1 MSKKNLLSE
10 STIRK
15 FMKFANIDGL
25 TDNFL
30 QEGAYIEEDEHD
42 AVGEMAHPMEEEEGA
57 GLDAMDDVTGDMDDM
72 DDVAGDMDDMDD
84 VAGDMDDM
92 DDMGAEGG
100 GELPP
105 EAVTALERA
114 VEDAV
119 DSLLAALAPYGVQ
132 GDVEVEDDVAAELPG
147 DEGPEDVAAAVGDE
161 EGLDVIDDEEVVN
174 ETFNRVT
181 RRLRAMNESRKAE
194 TKRDKLADRIASAV
208 AKRLRK

>member
-25 TDNFL
+25 ADSFI
-30 QEGAYIEEDEHD
+30 QEGAYMEEGEHDAMEEGEHD
-42 AVGEMAHPMEEEEGA
+42 AVDEMAHPMEEEEDA
-57 GLDAMDDVTGDMDDM
+57 DLDVM

-84 VAGDMDDM
+84 VVDDM
-92 DDMGAEGG
+92 DAEGG
-100 GELPP
+100 DELPP
-105 EAVTALERA
+105 EAVAALERA

-119 DSLLAALAPYGVQ
+119 DSLLASLAPYGVQ

-147 DEGPEDVAAAVGDE
+147 DEGPEDVAVAVDDE
-161 EGLDVIDDEEVVN
+161 EDLDVIDEEEVVN
-174 ETFNRVT
+174 ETLNRVT

-194 TKRDKLADRIASAV
+194 AKRDELADRIASAV